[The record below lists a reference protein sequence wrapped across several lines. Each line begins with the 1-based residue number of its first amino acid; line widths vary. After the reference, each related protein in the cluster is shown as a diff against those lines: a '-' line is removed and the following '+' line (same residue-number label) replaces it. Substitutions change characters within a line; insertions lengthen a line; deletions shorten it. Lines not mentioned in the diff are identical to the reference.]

1 MIYLT
6 NINLNQNELQNAVL
20 QPLATAPSSAKLGQV
35 YYNSTDKCLYQYDG
49 SAWKRVGVIY
59 EETSAAGKVLS
70 GLAADGTVYT
80 AQVKDL
86 QLKGITPIS
95 GGYVADGD
103 SLSTAILALDQAV
116 QNAVAGGGEVNQ
128 FAFSNVKV
136 GSVTISATGKTDTVE
151 FVAGSNV
158 TLTPNAS
165 GKTITVSVT
174 VPTRLSELANDK
186 NFIDSTVSNL
196 TNYYLKAETYT
207 QSEVNNLIGQIKT
220 IQIVVVD
227 NLPTTGESNKIY
239 LVPKSG
245 SESNNSY
252 YEYIWVS
259 NTSKFEK
266 IGDTEIDLSNYLQK
280 NGDGSN
286 LTTTFTAASTREL
299 PISGET
305 IAVIIGKVIKYL
317 TDLKTVAFTGS
328 YNDLTDKPT
337 QVVKYT
343 SGTLASGSTTITIS
357 FTGTFIGYTA
367 IDAVTNE
374 VILVDSEVGTNQAV
388 FTISATHS
396 NNITIIVMYS

>member
-86 QLKGITPIS
+86 QLKGITPVS
-95 GGYVADGD
+95 GGYVAEGD
-103 SLSTAILALDQAV
+103 SLGTAILALDQAV

-174 VPTRLSELANDK
+174 VPTKLSELANDK

-207 QSEVNNLIGQIKT
+207 QTEVNNLIGQIKT

-328 YNDLTDKPT
+328 YNDLTNKPT

-343 SGTLASGSTTITIS
+343 SGTLDSGSTTTTIS

>member
-86 QLKGITPIS
+86 QLKGITPVS
-95 GGYVADGD
+95 GGYVAEGD
-103 SLSTAILALDQAV
+103 SLGTAILALDQAV

-174 VPTRLSELANDK
+174 VPTKLSELANDK

-207 QSEVNNLIGQIKT
+207 QTEVNNLIGQIKT

-227 NLPTTGESNKIY
+227 SLPAIGESNKIY
-239 LVPKSG
+239 LVAKSG
-245 SESNNSY
+245 LETNNSY

-286 LTTTFTAASTREL
+286 VTAAFTTASTREL

-305 IAVIIGKVIKYL
+305 IAVIVGKVTKYL

-374 VILVDSEVGTNQAV
+374 VILVDSEVRTNQAV

>member
-103 SLSTAILALDQAV
+103 SLGTAILALDQAV

-174 VPTRLSELANDK
+174 VPTKLSELANDK

-207 QSEVNNLIGQIKT
+207 QTEVNNLIGQIKT

-227 NLPTTGESNKIY
+227 SLPATGESNKIY
-239 LVPKSG
+239 LVAKSG

-252 YEYIWVS
+252 YEYLWITS
-259 NTSKFEK
+259 SSKFEK

-286 LTTTFTAASTREL
+286 VTAAFTTAGTREL

-305 IAVIIGKVIKYL
+305 ITIIVGKVTKYL
-317 TDLKTVAFTGS
+317 TDLKAVAFTGS

-337 QVVKYT
+337 QVVRYT
-343 SGTLASGSTTITIS
+343 SGTLNAGSTTTTIS
-357 FTGTFIGYTA
+357 FTGAFIGYTA
-367 IDAVTNE
+367 VDAVTNE
-374 VILVDSEVGTNQAV
+374 VIFVDSEVGTNQAV
-388 FTISATHS
+388 FSVSATHS

>member
-174 VPTRLSELANDK
+174 VPTKLSELANDK